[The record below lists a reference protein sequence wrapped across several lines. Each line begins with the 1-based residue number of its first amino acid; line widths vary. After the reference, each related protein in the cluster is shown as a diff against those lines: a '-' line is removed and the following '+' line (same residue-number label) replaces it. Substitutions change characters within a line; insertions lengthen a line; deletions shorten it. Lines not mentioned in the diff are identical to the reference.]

1 MRKIGKE
8 INVKELRVF
17 DVIQFEDFHLRSQCG
32 QCMVYAIT
40 PNKIYFI
47 DKINSEEISVSNF
60 LTKTKLPNMKL
71 VGQMNFSEKIL
82 SDTEIYQ

>member
-1 MRKIGKE
+1 MREIGKE
-8 INVKELRVF
+8 IDVKELRVF
-17 DVIQFEDFHLRSQCG
+17 DVIQFEDFHLHSYCG

-82 SDTEIYQ
+82 SDTKIYQ